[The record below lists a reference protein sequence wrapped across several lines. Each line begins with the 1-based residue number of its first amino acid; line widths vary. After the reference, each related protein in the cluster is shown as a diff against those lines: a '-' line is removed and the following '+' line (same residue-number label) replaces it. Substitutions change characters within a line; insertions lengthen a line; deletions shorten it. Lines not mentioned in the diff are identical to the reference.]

1 MSSKSSMQKSL
12 SKSVMRKNQKNASRV
27 DAVIQGTLEGIEF
40 GFVTKVLGNRQFHV
54 ETRKGKGQSSL
65 AIISSKMARVSL
77 RNVVLLNIREYE
89 SRSKSD
95 KAIYD
100 IKAVLQRKD
109 VSQLVKM
116 GQIPEW
122 MLGVESNEED
132 IFDIEHVD
140 EDDVNIDD
148 I

>member
-1 MSSKSSMQKSL
+1 MSTKQKGMSKSSL
-12 SKSVMRKNQKNASRV
+12 RKIQKNTTRI

-40 GFVTKVLGNRQFHV
+40 GFVTKALGNRQFHV
-54 ETRKGKGQSSL
+54 ETRSGKGKNFL
-65 AIISSKMARVSL
+65 AFVSPKMARVSL
-77 RNVVLLNIREYE
+77 GDVVLLNIREYE

-109 VSQLVKM
+109 ISQLVKL

-122 MLGVESNEED
+122 MLGAETTED
-132 IFDIEHVD
+132 IFEVGGVED
-140 EDDVNIDD
+140 EGEVNIDD